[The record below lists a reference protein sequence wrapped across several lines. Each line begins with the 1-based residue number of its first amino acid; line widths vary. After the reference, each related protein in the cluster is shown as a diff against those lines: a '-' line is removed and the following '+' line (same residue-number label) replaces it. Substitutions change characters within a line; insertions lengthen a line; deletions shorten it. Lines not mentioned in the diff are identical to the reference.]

1 MSAHRT
7 HRSNGLH
14 RPHQPLLA
22 AVIAAALCGSV
33 LGAPA
38 ATAVSGRDPAHTDVL
53 FVGAHPDDEFQSLA
67 TFGQWKER
75 RGIST
80 GVVTI
85 TRGEGGGN
93 AVGPEEGPPLGAI
106 REGEERSA
114 VSLAGIRNVF
124 YLDKPDFWYT
134 LSAPLTGRAWNRPP
148 QRADDTLERLVRI
161 IRATTPRT
169 VVTMDPRPFGQHGG
183 HQQAGRLAVD
193 AFRLAADP
201 GAFPRQITVE
211 KYKPW
216 KPDRL
221 LAQNWGFRG
230 PAGRQCAARPAKD
243 PRTGLPVLGVW
254 PGARSR
260 ASGRTWAQTE
270 RDAARRYITQGF
282 GSLPAKV
289 TTPPHRMPCEW
300 FTILARGGK
309 PVPAPVRGQ
318 GELRPLYAEFR
329 DWSRRAGMPWLANDA
344 QPAYPARPSATVPG
358 TAKAPVVDGTAG
370 PGEYP
375 GPELRLGHWEGAK
388 CGPADC
394 SATARISRHRDDL
407 HVLVRVTDDRRGAAL
422 DARDDCKRHWRTDA
436 VEIALDPRGR
446 SDDTSAA
453 FKAGILPFTARNG
466 GACAARDADNHQ
478 GPARATAP
486 GMAVAS
492 TVTRPYT
499 GYTVEA
505 RIPLALLPAAADPER
520 LTANILVYDSDTPDK
535 TGKSRLA
542 WASYAGAQADP
553 YVWGAVR
560 LPGYV
565 PPSGRPPRSATLP
578 LDAARSADSRAARG
592 PAPPPRGA
600 RARGPPGGPRGGR
613 ARGGPRGP
621 PPPPG
626 AP

>member
-1 MSAHRT
+1 MSAHRP
-7 HRSNGLH
+7 RSFH
-14 RPHQPLLA
+14 PTLLVA
-22 AVIAAALCGSV
+22 AVTALLVGSV
-33 LGAPA
+33 VAPA
-38 ATAVSGRDPAHTDVL
+38 SATAAQGRDPAHTDVL

-75 RGIST
+75 RGISA

-93 AVGPEEGPPLGAI
+93 AVGTEEGPPLGMI
-106 REGEERSA
+106 REKEERSA
-114 VSLAGIRNVF
+114 VALAGVRNVF

-134 LSAPLTGRAWNRPP
+134 LSAPLTGTAWNRPP
-148 QRADDTLERLVRI
+148 QRGDDTLERLVRI

-183 HQQAGRLAVD
+183 HQQAGRLAAD

-201 GAFPRQITVE
+201 KAFPRQIAVE

-221 LAQNWGFRG
+221 LAQNWGFDG

-243 PRTGLPVLGVW
+243 PRTGLPVVGVW

-260 ASGRTWAQTE
+260 ANGRTWAQIE
-270 RDAARRYITQGF
+270 RDAARRYVTQGF

-289 TTPPHRMPCEW
+289 TTPPDQMPCEW
-300 FTILARGGK
+300 FTVLARGGK

-318 GELRPLYAEFR
+318 GQLRSVYAEFR
-329 DWSRRAGMPWLANDA
+329 DWTRKAGMPWLANDA
-344 QPAYPARPSATVPG
+344 QPAYPARPSTAAPEV
-358 TAKAPVVDGTAG
+358 AKAPVVDGVAG

-375 GPELRLGHWEGAK
+375 GPELRLSHWEGK
-388 CGPADC
+388 RCDGPADC
-394 SATARISRHRDDL
+394 SATARIARHRDDL
-407 HVLVRVTDDRRGAAL
+407 YVLVEVTDDRQGAVL
-422 DARDDCKRHWRTDA
+422 DARNDCKRHWRTDS

-446 SDDTSAA
+446 SDDTSTT
-453 FKAGILPFTARNG
+453 FKAGILPYTSRG
-466 GACAARDADNHQ
+466 GPCVARDADNHQ
-478 GPARATAP
+478 GPARGVT
-486 GMAVAS
+486 VAS
-492 TVTRPYT
+492 TVTSRPYT

-505 RIPLALLPAAADPER
+505 KIPLALLPAAVDPER
-520 LTANILVYDSDTPDK
+520 LTANVMVYDSDSPDK

-542 WASYAGAQADP
+542 WAPYTGAQADP
-553 YVWGAVR
+553 YVWGTVR

-578 LDAARSADSRAARG
+578 LDAARSADSRASVEQSRRTGVPLA
-592 PAPPPRGA
+592 
-600 RARGPPGGPRGGR
+600 GGPR
-613 ARGGPRGP
+613 A
-621 PPPPG
+621 
-626 AP
+626 